1 MTLETSLEAKGL
13 VQFNK
18 FYLDHGIRTAGQ
30 LLTLRK
36 NEITDF
42 AFPIN
47 TTLHFGVREIGE
59 IGLPQEDELFVNS
72 GRRILTNFIY
82 QYRHEDVLGGPIKL
96 PRQFI
101 KEVNKFLDRNK
112 HFKFF
117 ERSKSILDVQTVP
130 YIINYSS
137 IDLTYKYR
145 PVEGNNYWRRVN
157 FFRTVVDGV
166 VEQLATTTRNQM
178 MYFDVPNVL
187 PDINR
192 LMDAEKQLLKNQ
204 DKQLPL
210 DHRIRTM
217 LGSDGA
223 HLVLEFWLWAGENSH
238 LSVFSRIPSDK
249 LDKVS
254 FITSLDG
261 RYSVLNLGTFRTW
274 IRTKDNQ
281 KGALSESRAQ
291 RAIFRHFMAIQ
302 QIRSVSDDT
311 IIVDVESELEKN
323 ALDKQYGVAKD
334 RMTLKDAV
342 GGDRE
347 YLTEAP
353 ADPKLEVN
361 IDATKY
367 ATGRTLNVDAKAL
380 SVAEDVI
387 GGNPSDIEDFL
398 FDQMDR
404 DIQQHSVTAAQNE
417 VDRLEASEGVYKVYE
432 PKDYGMEGKIAAL
445 ADDLSSKG
453 LYSSAEVRRVKSL
466 SERYKKIKSPFDE
479 SQTIEQYMQIDPE
492 LLKIKEDTRL
502 TQKPIRGIIDQSML
516 NYSIQDFDSR
526 YINEVLGKD
535 TVNAF
540 MHFQR
545 AGIAVTDLTMTR
557 VDDYL
562 GSYQTFSLQLTP
574 VIGKPSTV
582 KIKIPVFDQ
591 NGIFTAN
598 KVKYKMKK
606 QRRDQH

>member
-1 MTLETSLEAKGL
+1 
-13 VQFNK
+13 
-18 FYLDHGIRTAGQ
+18 
-30 LLTLRK
+30 
-36 NEITDF
+36 
-42 AFPIN
+42 
-47 TTLHFGVREIGE
+47 
-59 IGLPQEDELFVNS
+59 
-72 GRRILTNFIY
+72 
-82 QYRHEDVLGGPIKL
+82 
-96 PRQFI
+96 
-101 KEVNKFLDRNK
+101 
-112 HFKFF
+112 
-117 ERSKSILDVQTVP
+117 
-130 YIINYSS
+130 
-137 IDLTYKYR
+137 
-145 PVEGNNYWRRVN
+145 
-157 FFRTVVDGV
+157 
-166 VEQLATTTRNQM
+166 
-178 MYFDVPNVL
+178 
-187 PDINR
+187 
-192 LMDAEKQLLKNQ
+192 
-204 DKQLPL
+204 
-210 DHRIRTM
+210 
-217 LGSDGA
+217 
-223 HLVLEFWLWAGENSH
+223 
-238 LSVFSRIPSDK
+238 
-249 LDKVS
+249 
-254 FITSLDG
+254 
-261 RYSVLNLGTFRTW
+261 
-274 IRTKDNQ
+274 
-281 KGALSESRAQ
+281 
-291 RAIFRHFMAIQ
+291 
-302 QIRSVSDDT
+302 
-311 IIVDVESELEKN
+311 
-323 ALDKQYGVAKD
+323 
-334 RMTLKDAV
+334 
-342 GGDRE
+342 
-347 YLTEAP
+347 
-353 ADPKLEVN
+353 
-361 IDATKY
+361 
-367 ATGRTLNVDAKAL
+367 
-380 SVAEDVI
+380 
-387 GGNPSDIEDFL
+387 
-398 FDQMDR
+398 MDR

-545 AGIAVTDLTMTR
+545 AGIAVTDLSMTR